1 MKDIKDTKDE
11 KDETTEEEGYK
22 LVVRLGKYGVRRI
35 DSYNIVV
42 EEFRT
47 IAKGDNIG
55 SEYSVTVGY
64 YKTLGKALGKMLQLE
79 IEKSSISSLKDV
91 QSALTQAET
100 NLYKALDTSY
110 KNFNEGK

>member
-1 MKDIKDTKDE
+1 MKDE
-11 KDETTEEEGYK
+11 KIDVQEEEYR
-22 LVVRLGKYGVRRI
+22 LRIRLGKYGVRRI
-35 DSYNIVV
+35 DAYNIIV
-42 EEFRT
+42 EEFKT
-47 IAKGDNIG
+47 TVKGDNVG
-55 SEYSVTVGY
+55 AEYSITIGY
-64 YKTLGKALGKMLQLE
+64 YKQLSKALNKLLQLE